1 MLGLFDSGRGGLN
14 TVKYLID
21 MNEADDLIYLI
32 DRERAPYGI
41 KTEKEIEEI
50 TKRNID
56 ALVGMG
62 ARKVLIA
69 CCTASTVYERL
80 PKSYKKI
87 SVPIVKEVAKEAK
100 KLTRLGSIAVICT
113 KHTAASHAFRNELSG
128 VTVTELDTGEL
139 VDMIDRGLSDATVTA
154 ADEARIKEI
163 ISPILEVGADTLIL
177 GCTHFPAIKNTVG
190 KIAGEYG
197 IEYIVD
203 SAKTG
208 ADTLVRVKNQA
219 DNKERR

>member
-32 DRERAPYGI
+32 DRENAPYGI

-69 CCTASTVYERL
+69 
-80 PKSYKKI
+80 
-87 SVPIVKEVAKEAK
+87 
-100 KLTRLGSIAVICT
+100 
-113 KHTAASHAFRNELSG
+113 
-128 VTVTELDTGEL
+128 
-139 VDMIDRGLSDATVTA
+139 
-154 ADEARIKEI
+154 
-163 ISPILEVGADTLIL
+163 
-177 GCTHFPAIKNTVG
+177 
-190 KIAGEYG
+190 
-197 IEYIVD
+197 
-203 SAKTG
+203 
-208 ADTLVRVKNQA
+208 
-219 DNKERR
+219 

>member
-1 MLGLFDSGRGGLN
+1 MIGVFDSGVGGLAALAVLRRLMPREN
-14 TVKYLID
+14 AVYL
-21 MNEADDLIYLI
+21 ADRKNL
-32 DRERAPYGI
+32 PYG
-41 KTEKEIEEI
+41 EKSEGELI
-50 TKRNID
+50 
-56 ALVGMG
+56 ALVSRDIERLVELGC
-62 ARKVLIA
+62 RRVLIA

-80 PKSYKKI
+80 PKSYKEI

-113 KHTAASHAFRNELSG
+113 KHTAASHAFRNELLG

-139 VDMIDRGLSDATVTA
+139 VDMIDLGLSDAAVTA

-197 IEYIVD
+197 IEHIVD

-208 ADTLVRVKNQA
+208 ADTLVRVKNQT